1 MLKLYAAGDYPG
13 AGSSKKDKKRQQQ
26 FEGPFKISLTHELC
40 GYGRAGSLHAD
51 LKCSLG
57 STVDVKQLVIVRDPL
72 SRAVSV
78 YYFWGE
84 LFKLRRLQKQSPK
97 GKKSNGQVSQL
108 GAAKTEEI
116 KNGLFWYH
124 GNESSPPPV
133 EFAKRY
139 AEGLP
144 FSIGMPGPSYS
155 WSVFGDT
162 PSNAVD
168 YLTAGG
174 VSPMVL
180 ERLDESL
187 VVLAHHLGWSL
198 ADVVVVKP
206 RKALSQHPR
215 ANQWPPEAVSVMASR
230 LRDDGE
236 YKFYDAA
243 NALLSARVAEL
254 RASSVDVDGEIGLLR
269 QLRDRATKVC

>member
-1 MLKLYAAGDYPG
+1 MTFREP
-13 AGSSKKDKKRQQQ
+13 
-26 FEGPFKISLTHELC
+26 
-40 GYGRAGSLHAD
+40 
-51 LKCSLG
+51 
-57 STVDVKQLVIVRDPL
+57 VD
-72 SRAVSV
+72 RAVSV
-78 YYFWGE
+78 YFFWGE
-84 LFKLRRLQKQSPK
+84 LRKAMMARKMEPAK
-97 GKKSNGQVSQL
+97 GALGGQLEGSTGRKRIAGQ
-108 GAAKTEEI
+108 
-116 KNGLFWYH
+116 FMYH